1 MPMITSSVP
10 MSLNQIPLPAPW
22 LEIQWFPSR
31 LHANASPYSKDVDGM
46 FAICEAVGG
55 TYVIVNNSPVGQRHW
70 RLAGGESQSKF

>member
-1 MPMITSSVP
+1 MVP
-10 MSLNQIPLPAPW
+10 VEVA
-22 LEIQWFPSR
+22 R
-31 LHANASPYSKDVDGM
+31 KASPYSKDVDGM